1 MRFCV
6 ISWIILG
13 GLIFVLTGCALGD
26 EPDGG
31 IDGSWRDNPD
41 HVVDSGMM
49 IDLKFAIYEGL
60 LEPYSSRE
68 ADPLENEREEYVDDW
83 DRAIDDDLNRSNE
96 IFCIDSYQFDE
107 TPFGNTACHIHL
119 SRSKLLE
126 MFTNDLISPSFDGQ
140 VTPELFPYFFNPS
153 NRGYALA
160 NFMVVKEID
169 ACPRWNKLTNYK
181 LQTQTFVKG
190 CTIPDYGG
198 SLLRS

>member
-96 IFCIDSYQFDE
+96 IFCIDSYQFDDA
-107 TPFGNTACHIHL
+107 PFGNTACHIHL